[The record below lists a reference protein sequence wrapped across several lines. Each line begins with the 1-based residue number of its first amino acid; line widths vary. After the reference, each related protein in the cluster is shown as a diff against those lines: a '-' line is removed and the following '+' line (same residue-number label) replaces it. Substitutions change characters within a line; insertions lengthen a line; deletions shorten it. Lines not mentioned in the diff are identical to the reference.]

1 MNREETLLSAP
12 DRSPQDRAQDI
23 PRRAADNIKTGALSS
38 DHSILELEP
47 GSVSKFYHYDF

>member
-23 PRRAADNIKTGALSS
+23 PRRAADHIKTGALSS